1 MGCGPESRQTTDT
14 KPTAST
20 AHKASNS
27 QQPDTDAEPRTSAS
41 QPFASPKKIVMIL
54 LDALRPDYLG
64 FVDGNTPET
73 APNLAKLSEDA
84 MVFTRAFSTSSWT
97 APSTASVFT
106 SLYPQGHGIQY
117 GFKAQRSFIKKFEN
131 DEDVELELARLPDN
145 RKILTEMLQQL
156 GYRTY
161 GISTNINISKNLGFN
176 RGFNKFKY
184 IPYNRGPAEVVEE
197 ELKHWAPEIN
207 AADKSFVYLHLNDA
221 HAPYEVR
228 RPYYAGGDP
237 AHDDAGRYRS
247 EIGYVDSHVQQM
259 LKLLNVDDNTLLI
272 VLSDHGE
279 EFMDHGGTEHG
290 PKLYQELVRVLLMY
304 RWPSGGIVSKKE
316 IVNVSHIDLLPT
328 LLNLVGQPRPDYFE
342 GTSLVP
348 LLRRNDHG
356 KKASQLSHR
365 ALFAHRIYSKIR
377 DLHVTALML
386 DQWKLINRYN
396 KHFEL
401 YFHRTDPGEHHD
413 ISSARTRMLAHLKDR
428 LEVITQRLNQ
438 KSPVNEQVEIELD
451 ETLLERLRRLG
462 YTAEE
467 GEKGNCATM

>member
-1 MGCGPESRQTTDT
+1 MSDT
-14 KPTAST
+14 KAVSPST
-20 AHKASNS
+20 QTSPGTH
-27 QQPDTDAEPRTSAS
+27 QPDAQSAAREPTS
-41 QPFASPKKIVMIL
+41 PEFAAPQKIVMIL

-73 APNLAKLSEDA
+73 APYLATLSEDA

-97 APSTASVFT
+97 APSTASIFT

-117 GFKAQRSFIKKFEN
+117 GFKAQRSFIQKFEN
-131 DEDVELELARLPDN
+131 NEDVELELARLPVN
-145 RKILTEMLQQL
+145 RKILTEILQQL
-156 GYRTY
+156 GYRTF

-207 AADKSFVYLHLNDA
+207 AAEKSFVYLHLNDA
-221 HAPYEVR
+221 HTPYEVR
-228 RPYYAGGDP
+228 RPYYAGSNP

-259 LKLLNVDDNTLLI
+259 LKLLKFDDNTLLI

-304 RWPSGGIVSKKE
+304 RWPIGGIVSGKE

-328 LLNLVGQPRPDYFE
+328 LLNLVGQPCPDYFE
-342 GTSLVP
+342 GTGLVP

-356 KKASQLSHR
+356 KKANQLSHR

-386 DQWKLINRYN
+386 GQWKLINRYN
-396 KHFEL
+396 RHFEL
-401 YFHRTDPGEHHD
+401 YFHGTDPGDHHD
-413 ISSARTRMLAHLKDR
+413 ISSERTRMLAHLKDR
-428 LEVITQRLNQ
+428 LEVITHRLNQ

-467 GEKGNCATM
+467 SEKGNRATI